1 MRPRLKPALRR
12 VARDGRTLQFGLH
25 PRHAVVLTDLEPE
38 VRRWV
43 ESLDGVR
50 DLAGVLAG
58 ATEAGLGEEGGRT
71 LLDLLVSRGVV
82 DDAGAGPGPL
92 RTLAMAERDRLQPDL
107 DALSLTPGTI
117 DGGLAVLER
126 RREAQVRV
134 YGAGRVGAQ
143 VVALLASSGVGRIC
157 VVDPGTA
164 RRRDVV
170 PGGLGWSE
178 VGMSRQD
185 GAVAVARRLAPGLT
199 AWTGDGAAQLADG
212 ARPFDLAVLAPV
224 GPLDGLLVKELVE
237 WEIPHLLVTAFEGY
251 GSVGPLVLPG
261 RSTCLHCL
269 DLTRRDRDPG
279 WPVVSARLGG
289 FPAGEIACGTVLS
302 TLVAAAAAGHA
313 LAVIDGREPA
323 VTNSTVEVLPDWSW
337 KRRSWSVHP
346 QCRCFRNEWGSPTMV
361 ASAACH

>member
-25 PRHAVVLTDLEPE
+25 SRHSVMLTDLDPE

-50 DLAGVLAG
+50 DVAGVLAG
-58 ATEAGLGEEGGRT
+58 AAAAGLGEENGRV

-82 DDAGAGPGPL
+82 EDAAAGPGPL
-92 RTLAMAERDRLQPDL
+92 RTLEIAERDRLQPDL
-107 DALSLTPGTI
+107 DALSLSPGTI
-117 DGGLAVLER
+117 DGGLSTLER
-126 RREAQVRV
+126 RRRARIRV

-143 VVALLASSGVGRIC
+143 VAALLAASGIGHLC

-170 PGGLGWSE
+170 PGGLGWPE

-185 GAVAVARRLAPGLT
+185 GAVAVARRLAPGIT
-199 AWTGDGAAQLADG
+199 AWTGDGAARPSDG
-212 ARPFDLAVLAPV
+212 APPPDLAVLAPV
-224 GPLDGLLVKELVE
+224 VPLDGLLVRELLE
-237 WEIPHLLVTAFEGY
+237 WEIPHLLVTAFEGS

-261 RSTCLHCL
+261 RSTCLNCL
-269 DLTRRDRDPG
+269 ELTRRDRDPG

-289 FPAGEIACGTVLS
+289 FPAGEHACGAALS
-302 TLVAAAAAGHA
+302 ALVAASAAGHA
-313 LAVIDGREPA
+313 LALIDGCEPA

-346 QCRCFRNEWGSPTMV
+346 QCRCFRNELGSLTMV
-361 ASAACH
+361 ASATCR